1 MNIYYDSNL
10 TGQMNA
16 RQLSKL
22 EEFFVTS
29 YSINWVCDP
38 QMQDLCMNY
47 PNKLELCN
55 YVEKIKKLENQT
67 LLNKI
72 PSYNSLN
79 E

>member
-1 MNIYYDSNL
+1 
-10 TGQMNA
+10 MNA

-22 EEFFVTS
+22 EEFFLTS

-55 YVEKIKKLENQT
+55 YVEKIKKTGKPNFAEQDTEL
-67 LLNKI
+67 
-72 PSYNSLN
+72 
-79 E
+79 